1 MDQKQIEKARRVAEG
16 GNGDQ
21 SSREPGDNRTP
32 DKTIGQVKYADNK
45 GGSERKKQGGA
56 GAPQIS
62 PMEPEK
68 QGGIGGP

>member
-1 MDQKQIEKARRVAEG
+1 MDQKHIKEATRVAEG
-16 GNGDQ
+16 GGADQ
-21 SSREPGDNRTP
+21 SSRKPGDNRTP
-32 DKTIGQVKYADNK
+32 DKIIGQVKYADNE

-56 GAPQIS
+56 GDPQTS